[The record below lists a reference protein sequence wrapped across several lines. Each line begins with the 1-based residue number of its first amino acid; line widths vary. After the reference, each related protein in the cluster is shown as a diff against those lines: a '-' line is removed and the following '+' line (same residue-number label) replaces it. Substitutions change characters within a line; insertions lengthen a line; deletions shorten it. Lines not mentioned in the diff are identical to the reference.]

1 MNEGVMALTV
11 AILSPQ
17 LLSPEQC
24 FECLFTNNRVM
35 KRQKVSVDII
45 EDMARMKKT
54 MTYKRIGDIYG
65 IKADAVYNR
74 IRRSQGRC

>member
-1 MNEGVMALTV
+1 
-11 AILSPQ
+11 
-17 LLSPEQC
+17 EQC